1 MVGLDAYVGSR
12 GLAAK
17 KFGSRLSADPKT
29 ATEIDSLLGFTTIG
43 AHGPPINGRPK
54 GRRPAAVGELDG
66 RTGWLR

>member
-29 ATEIDSLLGFTTIG
+29 ATEIDSLLGFTTID
-43 AHGPPINGRPK
+43 ARGPRISVLPR
-54 GRRPAAVGELDG
+54 GRRPAVVGEQDG
-66 RTGWLR
+66 RAGWVR